1 MSLNPNQERAV
12 SVALR
17 LLEERLARVE
27 ELLHRDEQGLLY
39 RRLRPSWAREER
51 ARADAIVA
59 DLRSTIASASRA
71 FNLVPE
77 ERDSGREIAG
87 LMRISWENL
96 AEVGS
101 RRLRA
106 YGHVDPALRD
116 TLDPALERLMELVS
130 ALEDVALG
138 ENGPVSGSPDATPSP
153 DDPPSPAL
161 GEPTVGQTRFDL
173 QVRDLMTAAMDVD
186 EED

>member
-1 MSLNPNQERAV
+1 MSLNLAQERAV

-27 ELLHRDEQGLLY
+27 DLLDRDEAGLLY
-39 RRLRPSWAREER
+39 RRIRPSWASEDR

-59 DLRSTIASASRA
+59 ELRSTIASVSRA
-71 FNLVPE
+71 FDLTHE
-77 ERDSGREIAG
+77 ERDSARQIAG
-87 LMRISWENL
+87 LMRLSWESL

-116 TLDPALERLMELVS
+116 TLDPALERLVELVS

-138 ENGPVSGSPDATPSP
+138 ESGPVSGSA
-153 DDPPSPAL
+153 
-161 GEPTVGQTRFDL
+161 G
-173 QVRDLMTAAMDVD
+173 AAVVD
-186 EED
+186 EEDRDGPPRD